1 MSKHNHKHVN
11 ELRPQFGLTHKPK
24 TPKTK
29 FIEFTEF
36 EAEFEND
43 ENEAD
48 SGYGP
53 LARASRAAIARHFSV
68 GACYQVVTSKRII
81 DGLRRGEKYVLQPL
95 NESSDPEDGY
105 VFRYLGKQGIH
116 HMFIEICGGWSR
128 TYTDAQLVGKELVEV
143 AEDDVRALRKAY
155 GHASVKF

>member
-48 SGYGP
+48 SGYGS
-53 LARASRAAIARHFSV
+53 LASASRAAIARHFSV

-95 NESSDPEDGY
+95 KQGSDPEDGY

-116 HMFIEICGGWSR
+116 HTFVEICGGWSR

-143 AEDDVRALRKAY
+143 VEDDVRALRKAY

>member
-1 MSKHNHKHVN
+1 MSKRN
-11 ELRPQFGLTHKPK
+11 RTQ
-24 TPKTK
+24 
-29 FIEFTEF
+29 F
-36 EAEFEND
+36 EAD
-43 ENEAD
+43 SD

-53 LARASRAAIARHFSV
+53 LARASRAAIVRHFSV

-95 NESSDPEDGY
+95 DKSSDPEYGY

-116 HMFIEICGGWSR
+116 HMFIEICCGWNR

-143 AEDDVRALRKAY
+143 VEDDVRALRKAY
-155 GHASVKF
+155 GHASMKF